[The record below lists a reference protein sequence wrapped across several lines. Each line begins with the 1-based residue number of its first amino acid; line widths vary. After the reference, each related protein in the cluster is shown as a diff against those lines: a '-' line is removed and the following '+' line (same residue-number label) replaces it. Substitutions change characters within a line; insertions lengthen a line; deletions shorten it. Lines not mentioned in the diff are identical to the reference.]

1 MQRDHIN
8 ENYCTLHEY
17 IYTSLDPAVPG
28 AMCNKVLKILLKNKI
43 KDK

>member
-1 MQRDHIN
+1 MKIIVQYIN
-8 ENYCTLHEY
+8 
-17 IYTSLDPAVPG
+17 IYTSLDPAMPG